1 VQRSQARASNG
12 EEASRAPR
20 TWLVSNLQKDT
31 DQAFELVCRIE
42 FSSFFYFGVCLASNW
57 ARKEAEAPSFF
68 VRD

>member
-42 FSSFFYFGVCLASNW
+42 FSFFFIAGCASNW